1 MLSTNRR
8 LPMLCGKVVVCT
20 LLLCALSTPAISQTR
35 DRNPPEVYADVLNLL
50 FPLNVE
56 SKPYYVKFILR
67 FHDTDTQ
74 LVLIVY
80 PGRTS
85 ELVSFSLDNMKGS
98 DLFKLISEM
107 LVKNPGV
114 KDEEIAA
121 KVKVHTTRTAVDYK
135 AVEPAL
141 NDLKSIRISP
151 FFQTRVFVDEYSE
164 YDYWFDSGQESVHYK
179 ICSIDSAAADPQ
191 DQLAHWMTRFR
202 ANSASIV
209 VHHSGTDRTDFLY
222 HGE

>member
-1 MLSTNRR
+1 MI
-8 LPMLCGKVVVCT
+8 CGKVVVCT
-20 LLLCALSTPAISQTR
+20 LLLCALSAPAISQTT
-35 DRNPPEVYADVLNLL
+35 DRNPSEVYADVLNLL

-56 SKPYYVKFILR
+56 AKPYYVKFILR

-74 LVLIVY
+74 LALIVY
-80 PGRTS
+80 PGGAS

-107 LVKNPGV
+107 LVKNPAV
-114 KDEEIAA
+114 QDEEIAA
-121 KVKVHTTRTAVDYK
+121 KVKVHTTRSAVDYK

-164 YDYWFDSGQESVHYK
+164 YDYWFSSGQESVHYR
-179 ICSIDSAAADPQ
+179 ICGNSSKSEAQ
-191 DQLAHWMTRFR
+191 DQLVHWMTKFR

-209 VHHSGTDRTDFLY
+209 KHL
-222 HGE
+222 